1 MSLVGGMKRRATR
14 LAALCFAALL
24 VQACGDQSAGNSSTT
39 PQPTRPTVALSTPA
53 NAVSPGDV
61 FASSVE
67 VYQLGDTFYAAFDVT
82 YDPGVLEFQ
91 GASDG
96 TFLNNGGLDG
106 TLFQAALQNG
116 NPGRVTVG
124 MSRVARVRGVSGGG
138 TLLNLRFKALRA
150 GTTTLAFADPRAI
163 RNSDHRDVV
172 VEAWD
177 DRVITVQ

>member
-1 MSLVGGMKRRATR
+1 MRLSDGMPRGASCLAILCLV
-14 LAALCFAALL
+14 ALL
-24 VQACGDQSAGNSSTT
+24 VQACGDQSGKASAT
-39 PQPTRPTVALSTPA
+39 PQPTGSTVALSTPA
-53 NAVSPGDV
+53 GAVNPGDV

-67 VYQLGDTFYAAFDVT
+67 VRNLGETFYAAFDVT
-82 YDPGVLEFQ
+82 YDPSALEFQ

-96 TFLNNGGLDG
+96 TFLSNEGLDG
-106 TLFQAALQNG
+106 TLFQAALQDG

-172 VEAWD
+172 VEAWE